1 MTLIKETQIDASQ
14 SVLLPA
20 LVLPKSAD
28 FTKTEV
34 RKFITLTVTDCNGH
48 TISSAAGED
57 KRGCSLTLGLR
68 DASEEEGLRVRKC
81 ETLTPLGQDTYEVDR
96 DYLPGSFESW
106 RHWLNAETLLKTL
119 PLECCCTFIVYY

>member
-1 MTLIKETQIDASQ
+1 MSEQETSGAASQ
-14 SVLLPA
+14 TALPPM
-20 LVLPKSAD
+20 LDIPKSAD

-34 RKFITLTVTDCNGH
+34 RKFITLTVTDCTGH

-68 DASEEEGLRVRKC
+68 DASEEEGSRVRKC

-96 DYLPGSFESW
+96 DYLSGSFESW